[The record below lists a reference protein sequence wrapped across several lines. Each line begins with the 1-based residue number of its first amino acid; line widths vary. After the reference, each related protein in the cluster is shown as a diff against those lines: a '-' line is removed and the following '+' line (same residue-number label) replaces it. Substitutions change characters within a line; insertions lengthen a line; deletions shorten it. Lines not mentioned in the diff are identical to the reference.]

1 MMNISDATHVSI
13 LPVSRSK
20 WMNIIK
26 KISKIYRTPSK
37 IRKIVTAFLGGNTM
51 IQVDNLSK
59 SYGKKMALDHITA
72 SIHDE
77 HMFSVCIGTK

>member
-1 MMNISDATHVSI
+1 
-13 LPVSRSK
+13 
-20 WMNIIK
+20 
-26 KISKIYRTPSK
+26 
-37 IRKIVTAFLGGNTM
+37 M

-77 HMFSVCIGTK
+77 HIFGLLGTNGAGKSTFLKI